1 MKMLLSMRAIG
12 ANMRD
17 APAAPHI
24 AWRASRIAL
33 HALRITRAAS
43 RIARPELSRNAAGVA
58 SALLLAMS
66 SALYAQTS
74 TLPADP
80 PDAAP
85 QATNDIGIA
94 RALDAVLER
103 ALSLR
108 GTRYRAGGTSPETGF
123 DCSGFVGFLY
133 RDIVGFQLP
142 RSAPEIWRFGK
153 TVEHSDL
160 RPGDLVFYNTLRRP
174 YSHVGIY
181 LGGNQFVHAPTTGG
195 VVRVVNMDE
204 RYWAKRWNGA
214 KRVAH

>member
-1 MKMLLSMRAIG
+1 MH
-12 ANMRD
+12 D
-17 APAAPHI
+17 VQAALRV
-24 AWRASRIAL
+24 ARSASRINRA
-33 HALRITRAAS
+33 ALRL
-43 RIARPELSRNAAGVA
+43 ARPERCHGAAGVA
-58 SALLLAMS
+58 AALLLAMS
-66 SALYAQTS
+66 SALYAQPS

-80 PDAAP
+80 SDATP

-142 RSAPEIWRFGK
+142 RSAQEIWRFGK
-153 TVEHSDL
+153 TVERDDL
-160 RPGDLVFYNTLRRP
+160 RPGDLVFYNTMRRP

-204 RYWAKRWNGA
+204 RYWATRWNGA